1 MSNNEGYTKKKTEV
15 KSFVEA
21 EEIELA
27 TKIANALIEGES
39 NAYIVHLTK
48 KLDVLKTARLRKLL

>member
-1 MSNNEGYTKKKTEV
+1 MSKDTSYTKKTEV
-15 KSFVEA
+15 KSFVES

-27 TKIANALIEGES
+27 TKIANALINEES

-48 KLDVLKTARLRKLL
+48 KLDALKKNRLKKNL

>member
-1 MSNNEGYTKKKTEV
+1 MSKDNSYTKKTEV

-27 TKIANALIEGES
+27 TRIAKALIDGEP
-39 NAYIVHLTK
+39 NAYVVHLSRQLDELK
-48 KLDVLKTARLRKLL
+48 KNRLKKTL

>member
-1 MSNNEGYTKKKTEV
+1 MSNNGVYTKKTEI
-15 KSFVEA
+15 KSFVSE

-27 TKIANALIEGES
+27 TKIANALINEEP

-48 KLDVLKTARLRKLL
+48 KLDQLKKDRLKATL

>member
-1 MSNNEGYTKKKTEV
+1 MSNNNAYTKETEV

-21 EEIELA
+21 EEVELA
-27 TKIANALIEGES
+27 TKIANALISEEP

-48 KLDVLKTARLRKLL
+48 KLDALKTARLKK

>member
-1 MSNNEGYTKKKTEV
+1 MKDIKDTKIAN
-15 KSFVEA
+15 FVTP

-27 TKIANALIEGES
+27 TKIANALISEES

-48 KLDVLKTARLRKLL
+48 KLDELKKVRLSGRAS

>member
-1 MSNNEGYTKKKTEV
+1 MSNNKGYTKKTEI

-27 TKIANALIEGES
+27 TKIANALINEES
-39 NAYIVHLTK
+39 NAYVVHLTK
-48 KLDVLKTARLRKLL
+48 KLDALKTARLRKLL

>member
-1 MSNNEGYTKKKTEV
+1 MRENKDTKIAN
-15 KSFVEA
+15 FVTS

-27 TKIANALIEGES
+27 TKIANALISEES

-48 KLDVLKTARLRKLL
+48 KLDELKKARLNGKAS

>member
-1 MSNNEGYTKKKTEV
+1 MSNNKGYTKKTEI
-15 KSFVEA
+15 KSFVDR

-27 TKIANALIEGES
+27 TKIANALINEES

-48 KLDVLKTARLRKLL
+48 KLDQLKKDRLKATL

>member
-1 MSNNEGYTKKKTEV
+1 MSKDNSYTKKTNI

-27 TKIANALIEGES
+27 TKIANALVNEES
-39 NAYIVHLTK
+39 NAYVVHLTK
-48 KLDVLKTARLRKLL
+48 KLEELKKNRLKKTL

>member
-1 MSNNEGYTKKKTEV
+1 MSKDNSYTKKTNI

-27 TKIANALIEGES
+27 TKIANALINGES
-39 NAYIVHLTK
+39 NAYVVHLTK
-48 KLDVLKTARLRKLL
+48 KLEELKKNRLKKTL

>member
-1 MSNNEGYTKKKTEV
+1 MSNNKGYTKKTEI

-27 TKIANALIEGES
+27 TKIANALISEES
-39 NAYIVHLTK
+39 NAYVVHLTK
-48 KLDVLKTARLRKLL
+48 KLDALKKANRKANA

>member
-1 MSNNEGYTKKKTEV
+1 MSKDNSYTKKTNI

-27 TKIANALIEGES
+27 TKIAIALINEES
-39 NAYIVHLTK
+39 NAYVVHLTK
-48 KLDVLKTARLRKLL
+48 KLEELKKNRLKKTL

>member
-1 MSNNEGYTKKKTEV
+1 MSKDNSYTKKTTV

-27 TKIANALIEGES
+27 TKIANALIDGEP
-39 NAYIVHLTK
+39 NAYVVHLTRQ
-48 KLDVLKTARLRKLL
+48 LDELKTARLKKTL

>member
-1 MSNNEGYTKKKTEV
+1 MSNNKGYTKKTEI

-27 TKIANALIEGES
+27 TKIANALVNEES

-48 KLDVLKTARLRKLL
+48 KLDALKTARLRKLL

>member
-1 MSNNEGYTKKKTEV
+1 MSNNNAYTKETEV

-27 TKIANALIEGES
+27 TKIANALISEEP
-39 NAYIVHLTK
+39 NAYIVHLTN
-48 KLDVLKTARLRKLL
+48 KLDALKTARLKK

>member
-1 MSNNEGYTKKKTEV
+1 MSNNNAYTKETEI

-27 TKIANALIEGES
+27 TKIANALVDEEP

-48 KLDVLKTARLRKLL
+48 KLFELKTARLKKLL

>member
-1 MSNNEGYTKKKTEV
+1 MSKDNSYTKKTTV

-27 TKIANALIEGES
+27 TKIANALIDEEP
-39 NAYIVHLTK
+39 NAYIVHLSRQLDELK
-48 KLDVLKTARLRKLL
+48 KARLKKTL

>member
-1 MSNNEGYTKKKTEV
+1 MSNNKGYTKKTEI

-27 TKIANALIEGES
+27 TKIANALIDGEP
-39 NAYIVHLTK
+39 NAYIVHLSR
-48 KLDVLKTARLRKLL
+48 KLDEIKKNRLKKNL

>member
-1 MSNNEGYTKKKTEV
+1 MSNNKGYTKKTEI
-15 KSFVEA
+15 KSFVDG

-27 TKIANALIEGES
+27 TKIANALINEES

-48 KLDVLKTARLRKLL
+48 KLDQLKKDRLKATL

>member
-1 MSNNEGYTKKKTEV
+1 MSNNKGYTKKTEI

-27 TKIANALIEGES
+27 TKIANALINEES
-39 NAYIVHLTK
+39 NAYVVHLTK
-48 KLDVLKTARLRKLL
+48 KLEELKKNRLKKTL

>member
-1 MSNNEGYTKKKTEV
+1 MSNNNAYTKETEV

-27 TKIANALIEGES
+27 TKIANALINEES

-48 KLDVLKTARLRKLL
+48 KLETLKTARLRKLL

>member
-1 MSNNEGYTKKKTEV
+1 MSNNKCYTKKTEI

-27 TKIANALIEGES
+27 TKIANALINEES
-39 NAYIVHLTK
+39 SAYIVHLTK
-48 KLDVLKTARLRKLL
+48 KLDALKTARLRKLL

>member
-1 MSNNEGYTKKKTEV
+1 MSNNNAYTKETEI

-21 EEIELA
+21 DEIELA
-27 TKIANALIEGES
+27 TKIANALINEEP

-48 KLDVLKTARLRKLL
+48 KLDALKTARLKK